1 MKAQFK
7 VLDGQEVIQ
16 VYEMEFNH
24 AEELNELFQE
34 SRKVWGEYMVE
45 VDTDYITMSSS
56 HTYAEEVKMSLA
68 S

>member
-1 MKAQFK
+1 MKAQFR

-24 AEELNELFQE
+24 TKELHELFQE

-45 VDTDYITMSSS
+45 VDTDYMTMSSS

>member
-16 VYEMEFNH
+16 AFEIEFQQ
-24 AEELNELFQE
+24 AEELKELFQKA
-34 SRKVWGEYMVE
+34 RKMWAEYMVE
-45 VDTDYITMSSS
+45 VDTDYMTMSSS
-56 HTYAEEVKMSLA
+56 HSYAEEVKMSLA